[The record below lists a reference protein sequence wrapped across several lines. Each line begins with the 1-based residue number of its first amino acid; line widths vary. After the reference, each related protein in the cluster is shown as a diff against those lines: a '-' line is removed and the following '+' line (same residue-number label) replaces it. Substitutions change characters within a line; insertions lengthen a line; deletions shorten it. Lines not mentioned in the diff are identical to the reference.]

1 MDFLPLL
8 VVAGPLLLL
17 AAYVLARRWVSGRL
31 TSSRF
36 NSTSDWTPVPEHR
49 PEMPPAGTPLTDH
62 TRRIITPHLETEETL
77 EGFARAFF
85 SPARPQ
91 DWKFGSG
98 IEKLPLLI
106 AATSRRILL
115 FELTVLTVHRY
126 RFIPHD
132 ALEYMRPPKPGLL
145 GTSGPVRFGLKSGV
159 EYQMRFFG
167 PLFSDEGMREEQRL
181 AAYLRRLAPRFAS
194 ERTTRSSALRPAA

>member
-1 MDFLPLL
+1 MDFQPLL
-8 VVAGPLLLL
+8 VVAAPLLLI
-17 AAYVLARRWVSGRL
+17 AAFVLAGRWVSSRL

-36 NSTSDWTPVPEHR
+36 NSTADWTPAPEHQ
-49 PEMPPAGTPLTDH
+49 PEMPPAGTPLHDH
-62 TRRIITPHLETEETL
+62 TRRIITPHLEAGETL
-77 EGFARAFF
+77 EGFARGHF

-98 IEKLPLLI
+98 IEKMPLLI

-115 FELTVLTVHRY
+115 FELTVLTVHRH

-132 ALEYMRPPKPGLL
+132 AIEYMRPPKPGLF
-145 GTSGPVRFGLKSGV
+145 GTSGRLRFGLKSGV
-159 EYQMRFFG
+159 EYQMGFFG
-167 PLFSDEGMREEQRL
+167 PLLSDEGMRQEQRL
-181 AAYLRRLAPRFAS
+181 AAYLRGLAPQYAS